1 MMNDYAEY
9 ISRNHDKSKILRY
22 MNLLWGLWGRD
33 INRAALFI
41 EEMVCHSGNG
51 SKTIY
56 IDTQKEKWLK
66 EWLKDKQNAIYLKTG
81 SIMLLKDFIEY
92 IINGELA
99 NSEILEYIKNY
110 ADKQELRNRLVQEH
124 FAIRT
129 IGETEIGITDDG
141 KPLYKK
147 DYFAYRNMPFDDV
160 LYRLEK
166 AVSFVDEEI
175 NGTKEQIQVEP
186 HQIPI
191 ITGTEQEIAIFAKAI
206 SKGYMVQNGN
216 GYKWNLTKSLC
227 AYMCGRLYCGDWIK
241 EDETDYSRELIKGY
255 AQLPR
260 KELKGLFGFDV
271 GANRG
276 TMKEPPRN
284 VYKIEDLFNSK
295 GKP

>member
-33 INRAALFI
+33 INRVALFI
-41 EEMVCHSGNG
+41 EEMVCRSGNG

-56 IDTQKEKWLK
+56 IDPQKQKWLK

-81 SIMLLKDFIEY
+81 SIMLLTDFIEC

-99 NSEILEYIKNY
+99 DSEILEYIKCY
-110 ADKQELRNRLVQEH
+110 ADKRELRNRLVQEH
-124 FAIRT
+124 FVIRT

-186 HQIPI
+186 NQKLN
-191 ITGTEQEIAIFAKAI
+191 ERAIKCFERAI
-206 SKGYMVQNGN
+206 NEGWAEKTCY
-216 GYKWNLTKSLC
+216 GYKW
-227 AYMCGRLYCGDWIK
+227 
-241 EDETDYSRELIKGY
+241 
-255 AQLPR
+255 
-260 KELKGLFGFDV
+260 
-271 GANRG
+271 
-276 TMKEPPRN
+276 
-284 VYKIEDLFNSK
+284 KIEKIKLAYIVQEIYNPDGSGRIPYKALEAIFGINRLDASVTQLITAK
-295 GKP
+295 KPQKWIVEVNKKIFLIDKAP